1 MYILFEILDQNALED
16 FNDITHNWK
25 DQITKDVGI
34 YFKELLGDHDI
45 LSTHNN
51 LLRFVLFY
59 CTDTEKN
66 PKKHNKLHLYFQD
79 YLQMKKYS
87 NAFHDDLFSA
97 LDQVLE
103 DLSHNFSVF
112 DSGWVFRYVV
122 RFVQSMMK
130 PIFNPT
136 CT

>member
-1 MYILFEILDQNALED
+1 
-16 FNDITHNWK
+16 
-25 DQITKDVGI
+25 
-34 YFKELLGDHDI
+34 
-45 LSTHNN
+45 
-51 LLRFVLFY
+51 
-59 CTDTEKN
+59 
-66 PKKHNKLHLYFQD
+66 
-79 YLQMKKYS
+79 MKKYS

-122 RFVQSMMK
+122 RFVQSMVK